1 MNGGCF
7 IPTYGRHT
15 MTKNQAPVLRTAC
28 VTDVGRSRHFNEDYF
43 CIDDAARLLLVADG
57 MGGHMAGEVASRV
70 VVEQMQAYLAQHQP
84 MPQEDAT
91 DRVPYGENDPDRTL
105 EDLPYH
111 DTDQTLEDL
120 PHPAVTIISSA
131 LEYAN
136 RRIYRMNEERGFSEG
151 QGMGTTVAGLWA
163 MPNHDEAVIFHVG
176 DSRLYLHREGRLVL
190 LTRDHTLYQQ
200 WEGHGRIGPAPP
212 QNIILRCLG
221 PSSEVIPEIRLQTL
235 RAGDMILICSDGL
248 TSMLSDFQIE
258 TTLNH
263 SGSQCLQSRC
273 QELVTQA
280 NSQGGHDNITV
291 LLAQYG

>member
-15 MTKNQAPVLRTAC
+15 MTDNQSPVLRAAC
-28 VTDVGRSRHFNEDYF
+28 VTDVGRSRNLNEDYF
-43 CIDDAARLLLVADG
+43 CIDEAARLLLVADG

-70 VVEQMQAYLAQHQP
+70 VVEQMQAYLAQHQRVA
-84 MPQEDAT
+84 QEDAT
-91 DRVPYGENDPDRTL
+91 DRVACWENDADRTL

-120 PHPAVTIISSA
+120 PHPAVAIISSA

-136 RRIYRMNEERGFSEG
+136 TRIYQMNEERGFSEG
-151 QGMGTTVAGLWA
+151 QGMGTTVAGLWL

-221 PSSEVIPEIRLQTL
+221 SSSEVIPEIRLQTL
-235 RAGDMILICSDGL
+235 REGDMILICSDGL

-263 SGSQCLQSRC
+263 SGSPCLQNRC

-280 NSQGGHDNITV
+280 NNRGGHDNITV
-291 LLAQYG
+291 LLARYG